1 MPTISVG
8 SVSRPMNPPV
18 KIIDGRPVSFYPAS
32 VPVQIDL
39 FTQGRRVEVKP
50 GYTPIV
56 ENTAEDDL
64 LGFVSFLNSEYAV
77 NWCHARDIAILVPN
91 TVTDLTDIISRES
104 EAKFLFDFARESCF
118 DVEVCRD
125 QLRIL
130 WTAFCLHHGLDVDT
144 LNYDCELQVLWNVI
158 SESEPDTADW
168 NDLDSFYGF
177 MCRWLV

>member
-1 MPTISVG
+1 MT
-8 SVSRPMNPPV
+8 MN
-18 KIIDGRPVSFYPAS
+18 G
-32 VPVQIDL
+32 
-39 FTQGRRVEVKP
+39 
-50 GYTPIV
+50 
-56 ENTAEDDL
+56 
-64 LGFVSFLNSEYAV
+64 
-77 NWCHARDIAILVPN
+77 
-91 TVTDLTDIISRES
+91 ISRES